1 MTEVGRVVGR
11 DPADV
16 HRNGVAAP
24 AHGVYAAAAGVIETE
39 HALWTISSLRVM
51 RLTDERAVIAMLER
65 VASPATT
72 PYHEW
77 RALDAIRAELR
88 GLDLAVETDRYGQLF
103 VHLSRGSAKRS
114 LVFVAHTDHPGF
126 EVVEANGGRGLARF
140 RGGIDPKYFGS
151 PFDLIV
157 HRDGVIDGHPAKG
170 LNYVSD
176 PVLPDWSA
184 GYCDIRA
191 ERDLAVGDWAV
202 LDLPAFERRGQEL
215 HLRSADDL
223 AGCALIIAMLDALRT
238 ETRPFDVHAVFTR
251 AEESGL
257 FGARLIAEDQRIPKD
272 AYVVSVEA
280 SNSRYA
286 PAGAGIVVRAGDYHN
301 TFSNEAERYLR
312 VAQERIAERGIV
324 SQRRLVPGGTCRAF
338 VRLGWVATG
347 LALPNTGYH
356 NAGADDRIVPEMI
369 RIEDVLSG
377 IALAAE
383 AAVAAGED
391 AEESW
396 WPDVRVVPAEIRERL
411 ARSASIH
418 NEDHSSS

>member
-1 MTEVGRVVGR
+1 
-11 DPADV
+11 
-16 HRNGVAAP
+16 
-24 AHGVYAAAAGVIETE
+24 
-39 HALWTISSLRVM
+39 M
-51 RLTDERAVIAMLER
+51 RLPDERATLAMLER
-65 VASPATT
+65 VASPPTI

-77 RALDAIRAELR
+77 RALDAIAAELR
-88 GLDLAVETDRYGQLF
+88 GLGLEVTSDGYGQLF
-103 VHLSRGSAKRS
+103 THLARGSAKRS

-126 EVVEANGGRGLARF
+126 EIVEAAGNRGVARF
-140 RGGIDPKYFGS
+140 RGGIDPAYFRAEI
-151 PFDLIV
+151 PLIV
-157 HRDGVIDGHPAKG
+157 HRDGRVDGHPG
-170 LNYVSD
+170 RGQNYVAD

-184 GYCDIRA
+184 GYCDIQS

-202 LDLPAFERRGQEL
+202 LDLPAFERHGPEL

-223 AGCALIIAMLDALRT
+223 AGCALIIAMLAALRD
-238 ETRPFDVHAVFTR
+238 ETRAFDVHAVFTR

-257 FGARLIAEDQRIPKD
+257 FGARVVAEDGTIPKD

-312 VAQERIAERGIV
+312 VAQERIAERGIT
-324 SQRRLVPGGTCRAF
+324 SQRRLLPGGTCEASAF

-356 NAGADDRIVPEMI
+356 NAGPAGRLVPEMI
-369 RIEDVLSG
+369 RIEDLLSG
-377 IALAAE
+377 IALAME

-391 AEESW
+391 AAESW
-396 WPDVRVVPAEIRERL
+396 WPDVRAVPADIRERL
-411 ARSASIH
+411 GRSATEHDERLPAS
-418 NEDHSSS
+418 

>member
-1 MTEVGRVVGR
+1 M
-11 DPADV
+11 
-16 HRNGVAAP
+16 
-24 AHGVYAAAAGVIETE
+24 
-39 HALWTISSLRVM
+39 
-51 RLTDERAVIAMLER
+51 DERAVIAMLER
-65 VASPATT
+65 VASPPTV

-77 RALDAIRAELR
+77 RALDAIRAEL
-88 GLDLAVETDRYGQLF
+88 GALGLAVETDAYGQVF
-103 VHLSRGSAKRS
+103 AHLSHGTAKRT
-114 LVFVAHTDHPGF
+114 LVFIAHTDHPGF
-126 EVVEANGGRGLARF
+126 EIVGATGRRGLARF
-140 RGGIDPKYFGS
+140 RGGIDPKYFRS
-151 PFDLIV
+151 PFGLTV
-157 HRDGVIDGHPAKG
+157 YRDGVVDGHPAQG
-170 LNYVSD
+170 LEYVSD

-184 GYCDIRA
+184 GRCEIRA
-191 ERDLAVGDWAV
+191 ERELAVGDWAV
-202 LDLPAFERRGQEL
+202 LDLPAFERRGPEL

-223 AGCALIIAMLDALRT
+223 AGCALIIAMLDALRG

-257 FGARLIAEDQRIPKD
+257 FGARLIAEDRRIPKD

-286 PAGAGIVVRAGDYHN
+286 PAGAGIVVRTGDYHN

-312 VAQERIAERGIV
+312 VAQERIAERGIAA
-324 SQRRLVPGGTCRAF
+324 QRRLLPGGTCEASAF

-356 NAGADDRIVPEMI
+356 NAGSDDRLVPEMI
-369 RIEDVLSG
+369 RIDDVLSG

-396 WPDVRVVPAEIRERL
+396 WPDVRVVPADIRERL

-418 NEDHSSS
+418 NRSHSSS